1 MTKLPLHLQSI
12 MHIINNYDFVYEDN
26 NVKATVNVYLDSQEL
41 KDLRSVFQNKLNE
54 QTNPDAPMSDADRQ
68 GYIDGINDLNL
79 ALSELGVN

>member
-41 KDLRSVFQNKLNE
+41 KDLRSVFQNKLIE
-54 QTNPDAPMSDADRQ
+54 QANPDAPMSDADRQ

>member
-41 KDLRSVFQNKLNE
+41 KDLRSVFQNKLIE

>member
-26 NVKATVNVYLDSQEL
+26 QVKATVNVYLDAQEL
-41 KDLRSVFQNKLNE
+41 RDLKEQFQSELSAVRNELNLL
-54 QTNPDAPMSDADRQ
+54 SDAERQ
-68 GYIDGINDLNL
+68 GYVDGITELNL

>member
-26 NVKATVNVYLDSQEL
+26 HVKATVDVYLNAQEL
-41 KDLRSVFQNKLNE
+41 RDLKEQFQSELSAVRNELNLL
-54 QTNPDAPMSDADRQ
+54 SDAERQ
-68 GYIDGINDLNL
+68 EYIDGITDINL

>member
-26 NVKATVNVYLDSQEL
+26 NVKATVNVYLDSEEL

>member
-41 KDLRSVFQNKLNE
+41 KDLRSVFQNKLSE